1 MLMTEQLTPPPP
13 TPDLDAGAAWETDPL
28 IGGMVGGR
36 YRVRSVVGRGGM
48 GVVYD
53 ALHEELGRSVAIKV
67 VSAAH
72 ANDPKVIDR
81 FLREARV
88 VAQIGHPNI
97 VDVHDLGRLED
108 QRPYLVMER
117 IYGPSFY
124 ELLQLHGRM
133 DPGRVA
139 ELLEGAGAAL
149 EVVHAKGII
158 HRDIKLENLMLARLD
173 DGSQVVKLLDFGI
186 AAFSQHTPDA
196 KRITA
201 QGMITGTPLY
211 IAPESASG
219 DRPDHRADIYSLA
232 VVAYMMLT
240 GFAPF
245 DSENPVMVL
254 LKKLSEPPPKLSSTD
269 LHFSQVLE
277 DVIARGL
284 ARSRDDRYQSARD
297 FVRDIKNAAHGP
309 GARVMSGV
317 EAAAAETSDLH
328 VIVERKQLGLPSP
341 AHGALAPVSLF
352 QGPDLSHNTPQ
363 VVSVE
368 VDRETTAPDPVPAHR
383 PEASSSS
390 TGEIVNAAV
399 GRPAD
404 RLRRIAMYAV
414 PVLLVLAIW
423 GVMRAVRAPLIE
435 PVPMESSDPRSA
447 LFEQRKLE
455 PAVLPSPSLASKQ
468 KEKEKLIE
476 VQPIVVEETEVVPVP
491 APAEPP
497 SRAKETS
504 AAKKEALAKA
514 NVEAQERAFKEAEQ
528 AAAAA
533 GAAEAARRKPVRESA
548 PPQVTLPKAD
558 MSRAETANAEGMKA
572 LIAGR
577 LPSAIES
584 FREATNA
591 APRYAPAWRGLGIA
605 NEKLGRKSEA
615 LDAFEQYLRLSSGE
629 NAGVVREIEQKVEKL
644 KGI

>member
-13 TPDLDAGAAWETDPL
+13 TPDLDGGAWETDPL
-28 IGGMVGGR
+28 IGGMIGGR

-284 ARSRDDRYQSARD
+284 ARSRDERYQSARD

-309 GARVMSGV
+309 GARVMSGF
-317 EAAAAETSDLH
+317 EASQSETTGDLQA
-328 VIVERKQLGLPSP
+328 VQRKQLGLPSP
-341 AHGALAPVSLF
+341 AHGALAPVAAF
-352 QGPDLSHNTPQ
+352 QEPDLSTHTPQ
-363 VVSVE
+363 VVKVE
-368 VDRETTAPDPVPAHR
+368 VDTDTTAPDPVPAHR
-383 PEASSSS
+383 PATSS
-390 TGEIVNAAV
+390 TGELVTAAV
-399 GRPAD
+399 GDPAD
-404 RLRRIAMYAV
+404 RYRRIAMYVA

-435 PVPMESSDPRSA
+435 PMESSDPRSA
-447 LFEQRKLE
+447 VFEHA
-455 PAVLPSPSLASKQ
+455 PP
-468 KEKEKLIE
+468 EKAKPIE
-476 VQPIVVEETEVVPVP
+476 VPPVVVDRPAVVPVAVESAE
-491 APAEPP
+491 APETTEPVRP
-497 SRAKETS
+497 SNPTTARESREAL
-504 AAKKEALAKA
+504 AKKEARAKA
-514 NVEAQERAFKEAEQ
+514 DLEAREREFKEAEQ

-548 PPQVTLPKAD
+548 PPKVTLPKAD
-558 MSRAETANAEGMKA
+558 MARAEHATSEGMKA
-572 LIAGR
+572 LVAGR

-615 LDAFEQYLRLSSGE
+615 LDAFEQYLRLSSSE